1 MADKTAKPMSLQKA
15 LSEAKAHY
23 DRGFISELVADMV
36 LQAPDISWQRNYRY
50 NFLKRAENPLNKPA
64 IPRSL
69 SDLSKTEDSYRP
81 VICKN
86 FLLRVNYWLHVQ
98 ESLNQYLCPF
108 DSLIE
113 ENNNLQQLLLLFD
126 VIEENYNLQFVD
138 I

>member
-23 DRGFISELVADMV
+23 DRGFISNLVADMV
-36 LQAPDISWQRNYRY
+36 FQAPDISWQRNYNYPKRY

-64 IPRSL
+64 IPKSL
-69 SDLSKTEDSYRP
+69 LDLPKREDSYRP

-86 FLLRVNYWLHVQ
+86 FFLRVNYWLHVQ
-98 ESLNQYLCPF
+98 ELHQYLCYF

-113 ENNNLQQLLLLFD
+113 ENNNLQQLLLLLD
-126 VIEENYNLQFVD
+126 VIEEN
-138 I
+138 